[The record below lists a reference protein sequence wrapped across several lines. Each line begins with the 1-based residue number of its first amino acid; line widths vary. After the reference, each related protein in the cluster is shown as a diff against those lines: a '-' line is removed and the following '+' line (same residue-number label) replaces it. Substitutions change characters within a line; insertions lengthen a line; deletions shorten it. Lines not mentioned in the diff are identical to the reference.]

1 MFQSLRNLL
10 LLIILIP
17 GSYSQVFWP
26 VDLRWVLDIFIFN
39 RIPKGF
45 QCRLFKKYS
54 LEDTDGWTQSEI
66 TKERGR
72 KKKKLPIC
80 FLPSTTLPHSW
91 KNITWFSLVFCL
103 SYLLLNTL
111 TSMNDLENMIL
122 TDHISLASVRYSY
135 EVVAEIY
142 RLVVQ

>member
-1 MFQSLRNLL
+1 MFQSLSNLL

-39 RIPKGF
+39 KIPKGF

-66 TKERGR
+66 TKERER
-72 KKKKLPIC
+72 KKK
-80 FLPSTTLPHSW
+80 
-91 KNITWFSLVFCL
+91 ITYLLFALHNVTPLLKEYNMVFIGFCL
-103 SYLLLNTL
+103 FYLLLNTL
-111 TSMNDLENMIL
+111 TSMNDLKNMIL